1 MKKIGDGRIRRTET
15 EWKKIVH
22 NFLASGLNAKEFCRR
37 EKLDRNNLSRWRRQ
51 LSTSPGVAKFVPLMP
66 RAKPSAEI
74 PPRSG
79 WELDVSLPGGVHLQ
93 FRG

>member
-1 MKKIGDGRIRRTET
+1 MKKMKDGRTRRTAA
-15 EWKKIVH
+15 EWKKIIH
-22 NFLASGLNAKEFCRR
+22 RFFESGLDDKEFCRR
-37 EKLDRNNLSRWRRQ
+37 EKLVQSNFTRWRRQ
-51 LSTSPGVAKFVPLMP
+51 ESSPPSAKFVPMTVP
-66 RAKPSAEI
+66 AAPVPEI